1 MRYLTPVRIDETKR
15 KNKERHAR
23 SMQLAGLRGEFTAK
37 TPEDKIKAKKMIV
50 RGQQKASRAH
60 WGALAAKEK
69 AVSRDTRE
77 PAWKRQIGNS
87 MSDWAKEKGKKSKAI
102 EKRVSDSIVPL
113 TMDSLMEGKYKDQ
126 REAGKV
132 RGPIAQAAMKKL
144 RGSKG
149 KMVGGKLKPATSKA
163 ARESYK
169 RAARAAAGTS
179 KPPKAPEDRLPYPR
193 GGDAGSTEANIRS
206 AGDRR

>member
-1 MRYLTPVRIDETKR
+1 MRYLTPVRIDETKKR
-15 KNKERHAR
+15 NKARHAF
-23 SMQLAGLRGEFTAK
+23 SMIRQGIRDDVSATTTAEKLAAQK
-37 TPEDKIKAKKMIV
+37 KKMA
-50 RGQQKASRAH
+50 GQARSGRAY
-60 WGALAAKEK
+60 WGAYAAKETAASK
-69 AVSRDTRE
+69 NEKD
-77 PAWKRQIGNS
+77 PIWKRQTASNLA
-87 MSDWAKEKGKKSKAI
+87 DWAKEKGQQAKGRQ
-102 EKRVSDSIVPL
+102 KRVSDSIVPL

-132 RGPIAQAAMKKL
+132 RGPIAQAAINKL

-149 KMVGGKLKPATSKA
+149 KMVNGKRKPATSKA

-206 AGDRR
+206 AGDRQ